1 MSADATIQRAI
12 AELEAERQ
20 DIDKKIAALRSALTP
35 SVSRRS
41 RGNGAAAGNR
51 KRRRR
56 AMSASARKAVSARMK
71 KYWAERRKA
80 KAK

>member
-20 DIDKKIAALRSALTP
+20 DIDKKIATLRSALTP
-35 SVSRRS
+35 GASRRT
-41 RGNGAAAGNR
+41 RANDAVDGNR

-56 AMSASARKAVSARMK
+56 AMSATARKAVSARMK
-71 KYWAERRKA
+71 KYWAERRRAEGK
-80 KAK
+80 

>member
-20 DIDKKIAALRSALTP
+20 DIEKKIATLRSALTP
-35 SVSRRS
+35 NPDRRTAVKDAVN
-41 RGNGAAAGNR
+41 GN
-51 KRRRR
+51 RRRR
-56 AMSASARKAVSARMK
+56 RRSMGAAARKAVSARMK

-80 KAK
+80 EAK

>member
-20 DIDKKIAALRSALTP
+20 DIDKKIAMLRSALTP
-35 SVSRRS
+35 NAGRRTGAS
-41 RGNGAAAGNR
+41 DAVNGN
-51 KRRRR
+51 RRRR
-56 AMSASARKAVSARMK
+56 RRSMSAAARKAVSARMK

-80 KAK
+80 KGK